1 MRLIQPTGY
10 VQVFKNKLVFQV
22 PADHTL
28 LVFEANFSHPRML
41 VGDYA
46 VAQQLMTLAMKQAY
60 PTVLFPATP
69 RVVMHPK
76 EVLEGG
82 FTEIEV
88 RVLKEMALA
97 AGARAVAV
105 WQGAD
110 LSTDEVAAFKF

>member
-1 MRLIQPTGY
+1 
-10 VQVFKNKLVFQV
+10 
-22 PADHTL
+22 

-41 VGDYA
+41 IGDYE
-46 VAQQLMTLAMKQAY
+46 VAERLMTLAIKEAY
-60 PTVLFPATP
+60 PTVVFPPTP
-69 RVVMHPK
+69 RLVMHPK

-97 AGARAVAV
+97 AGARAVGV

-110 LSTDEVAAFKF
+110 LSADEVAMFKF